1 MRVLEN
7 HQDRRLTR
15 QRLDLADQRFKR
27 LLTALLGRQFQCGK
41 RPSFGIESISARSAV
56 SSWDVDE
63 VASKPSSLSSFA
75 FGSSS
80 RASPAARAMCPMIG

>member
-27 LLTALLGRQFQCGK
+27 LLTALLGRQFQ
-41 RPSFGIESISARSAV
+41 RGITSVVRQRQHLGDQRGV
-56 SSWDVDE
+56 
-63 VASKPSSLSSFA
+63 L
-75 FGSSS
+75 G
-80 RASPAARAMCPMIG
+80 RR